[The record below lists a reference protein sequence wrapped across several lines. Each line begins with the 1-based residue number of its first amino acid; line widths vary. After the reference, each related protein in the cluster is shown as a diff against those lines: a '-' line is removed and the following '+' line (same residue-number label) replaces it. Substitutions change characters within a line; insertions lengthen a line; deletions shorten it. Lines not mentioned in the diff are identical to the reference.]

1 MFPSYLTPCFILK
14 TDESS
19 KGTWKSELSM
29 LHSNYNRS
37 SYNSK
42 TDPVRN
48 EKWNV
53 NYLCKHLSITF
64 HFPFP
69 RCNRATAD
77 EGPWPRTHQKA
88 LTTTRPEHSNLAE
101 NYGHIPTPG
110 PKPWQPDPPAS
121 APPWQLYWQCNQKIL
136 LLQSLIWT
144 FVANQI
150 LDEAHSSLLP
160 VAAAVLYWGLEAP
173 FFKLLILMWAELRQP

>member
-1 MFPSYLTPCFILK
+1 MDFQVTSSCSCTKMTVRPTVRHLSSCWQRYIVQLYTTSMPNIPKPKRHLLHFQYVPNYLCTQYPVFPSYLTPCFILK

-69 RCNRATAD
+69 RCNRATDD

-101 NYGHIPTPG
+101 NCTLWP
-110 PKPWQPDPPAS
+110 
-121 APPWQLYWQCNQKIL
+121 
-136 LLQSLIWT
+136 
-144 FVANQI
+144 
-150 LDEAHSSLLP
+150 HSNTRAKAL
-160 VAAAVLYWGLEAP
+160 AA
-173 FFKLLILMWAELRQP
+173 